1 MASKTHLKKAY
12 VCHVCHRRFGQQCSL
27 DSHINIHNDAKPYK
41 CETHTVRD
49 HAHLMIPSEL
59 EWYRVQVDRAQRYN
73 TQARIKMGKIFVPEP
88 EPARQQKEA
97 EPDLPRMTPL
107 PPLELPVR
115 RQPAEQHQPRGD
127 WMYVPQYREYVCAYQ
142 EY

>member
-1 MASKTHLKKAY
+1 MRRHVEGAKNRQDTELRRCKFCDATAKTGIC
-12 VCHVCHRRFGQQCSL
+12 VM
-27 DSHINIHNDAKPYK
+27 
-41 CETHTVRD
+41 THTVRD